1 MRKDSHF
8 NSVLSKVLASIKA
21 SAVVLNFALIAL
33 IFYPN
38 TVFAHA
44 ELVKSEPASRATL
57 TTSPEQIK
65 LWFNEEIEVDY
76 ASLSLTDKS
85 GKVLTD
91 AKPMGLPDDA
101 KSIYLELPE
110 LEKGRYTVNY
120 RVLSVDGH
128 VMESEYKF
136 TVK

>member
-21 SAVVLNFALIAL
+21 SAVVLNFALIVL

-44 ELVKSEPASRATL
+44 ELIKSEPASRATL